1 MNGPMDQGK
10 QGAVTIS
17 LSPFQVFGGGLLA
30 GLLVL
35 CTLGFFVTLPMVLK
49 GASFGGSPSAYV
61 PSPSNGDPGYGDPS
75 GPSPSA
81 PVVLAPVDEKIDR
94 IAGSKNAKVTI
105 IEYSDFECPFC
116 GRFHP
121 TIKEAL
127 AKYGKDIRVVY
138 RHFPLTSI
146 HPQAQPAAEASE
158 CAAEQGKFWEFADK
172 LFANQGALND
182 AYYKSAARELGLNGS
197 KFDSC
202 VSSRKFQAKVE
213 ADIASGNAAGVQGTP
228 HSIIIGANGQQYP
241 ISGALPF
248 ASVEATIQQAL
259 NS

>member
-61 PSPSNGDPGYGDPS
+61 PGPT
-75 GPSPSA
+75 PSPSYA
-81 PVVLAPVDEKIDR
+81 PEAGAPAVLAPVDEKTDHIV
-94 IAGSKNAKVTI
+94 GNKNAKVTI
-105 IEYSDFECPFC
+105 VEYSDFECPFC

-202 VSSRKFQAKVE
+202 VSSRKYQAKVE